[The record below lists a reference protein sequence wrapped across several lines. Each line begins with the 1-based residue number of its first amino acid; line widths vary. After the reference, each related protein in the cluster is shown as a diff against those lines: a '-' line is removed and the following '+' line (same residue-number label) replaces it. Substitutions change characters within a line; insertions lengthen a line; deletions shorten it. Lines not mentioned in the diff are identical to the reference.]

1 MKHHLLSR
9 LAVVLFLIA
18 GSVHAQSPTDRA
30 KEADIL
36 RLVEMTG
43 SKKMAQDMYAML
55 GAHMK
60 TAILERFPEG
70 EESERCRQVLERFW
84 QKLDARFDV
93 DELVNRM
100 MPIYDKYLTHEEIKA
115 LIAFYQTPV
124 GQRLLEVT
132 PQLTQESFEVG
143 GKWGQETARDV
154 LAELQAEFPEL
165 EPPGS

>member
-30 KEADIL
+30 READIL

-70 EESERCRQVLERFW
+70 GSRSG
-84 QKLDARFDV
+84 A
-93 DELVNRM
+93 
-100 MPIYDKYLTHEEIKA
+100 DKSWSVSGRNLMLA
-115 LIAFYQTPV
+115 LMWTSWSTV
-124 GQRLLEVT
+124 
-132 PQLTQESFEVG
+132 
-143 GKWGQETARDV
+143 
-154 LAELQAEFPEL
+154 
-165 EPPGS
+165 